1 MYDFKQVVPTEE
13 KIIEYSKFLSS
24 IYLNTDK
31 FSCEFLKWQYL
42 DNPDGSVIGYD
53 AYYNDVLAA
62 HYVTIPV
69 KSYINGKLEL
79 GLLSLNTATHEDHR
93 GNRLFTK
100 LANLTYDYAKNNNFK
115 FVCGVANSNSVGGFT
130 KHLGFTSKPLI
141 VKVGLG
147 KLKCNSNKIIYS
159 FKREWTEKNLK
170 WRLSNPFAKY
180 GVNNG
185 EINYFPKFGLKA
197 ILGQV
202 KSEFLVEK
210 TRRQYKFKLLNMYV
224 GLDSSIDWSKSF
236 YFQVPNRLKSS
247 PLIFIFK
254 SLESTK
260 IDLDKV
266 KFQII
271 DFDGY

>member
-1 MYDFKQVVPTEE
+1 MYNFKQVVPTEE

-31 FSCEFLKWQYL
+31 FSYEFLKWQYL
-42 DNPDGSVIGYD
+42 DNPDGSVIGFD

-69 KSYINGKLEL
+69 KSYVNGKLEL

-93 GNRLFTK
+93 GKRLFTK
-100 LANLTYDYAKNNNFK
+100 LANLTYDYAKNNKFK
-115 FVCGVANSNSVGGFT
+115 FVCGVANSNSVHGFI
-130 KHLGFTSKPLI
+130 KYLGFISKPLI

-147 KLKCNSNKIIYS
+147 KVNYKSNKINYS

-180 GVNNG
+180 RVNNG

-210 TRRQYKFKLLNMYV
+210 TRRQYKFQLLKMYV

-236 YFQVPNRLKSS
+236 YFEVPNRLKSS